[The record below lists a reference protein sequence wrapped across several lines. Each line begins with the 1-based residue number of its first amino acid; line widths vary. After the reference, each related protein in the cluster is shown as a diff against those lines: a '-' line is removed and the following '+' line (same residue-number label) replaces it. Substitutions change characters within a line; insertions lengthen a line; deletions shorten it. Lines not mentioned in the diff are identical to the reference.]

1 MKDSAVGKAPAGG
14 PVVEFAADATI
25 VSQGDLGREMYII
38 REGRVE
44 IIRTSG
50 DGTTSLAV
58 LEKGDFFG
66 EMSLLEYLPRS
77 ATARALTDVKL
88 VEVNAATFDRMLANN
103 PEITVR
109 IMRKL
114 SRRVR
119 ETDELLS
126 KRGSSAEHGDTD
138 DDVTEVPP
146 SRKDSPAP
154 QYRLFHSE
162 TNIEFKF
169 SPNPEATVGRIDPV
183 TGIQPDIDLSAVD
196 VERSS
201 SRRHA
206 KFIWEDGSVF
216 LVEDIGTTNG
226 TFLNGDRIEQGVPK
240 KVQSGDL
247 VQFGLVEL
255 SFEGL

>member
-1 MKDSAVGKAPAGG
+1 MNESGGKKTTAGR
-14 PVVEFAADATI
+14 PIVEFAADATI
-25 VSQGDLGREMYII
+25 VSQGDLGREMYVIH
-38 REGRVE
+38 EGKVE
-44 IIRTSG
+44 ITRTSG

-77 ATARALTDVKL
+77 ATARALTEVKL
-88 VEVNAATFDRMLANN
+88 VEVNAATFDRMLTNN

-126 KRGSSAEHGDTD
+126 KQADSSGTSASD
-138 DDVTEVPP
+138 DDVTEV
-146 SRKDSPAP
+146 AP
-154 QYRLFHSE
+154 RPTGSSAPRCRLFHSKS
-162 TNIEFKF
+162 NADFKF

-183 TGIQPDIDLSAVD
+183 TGIRPDIDLSVVD

-206 KFIWEDGSVF
+206 KFLWDDGAIF

-226 TFLNGDRIEQGVPK
+226 TFLNGDRIQQGVSK
-240 KVQSGDL
+240 RVQSGDL

-255 SFEGL
+255 SFEGP

>member
-1 MKDSAVGKAPAGG
+1 MKDSDIKKAPAGG
-14 PVVEFAADATI
+14 PVVEFPADATI
-25 VSQGDLGREMYII
+25 VSQGDLGREMYVIH
-38 REGRVE
+38 EGRVE
-44 IIRTSG
+44 ITRTSG

-77 ATARALTDVKL
+77 ATARTLTEVKL
-88 VEVNAATFDRMLANN
+88 VMVNAATFDRMLTNN

-126 KRGSSAEHGDTD
+126 KLANSHSAIEPD
-138 DDVTEVPP
+138 DDVTEVAPTP
-146 SRKDSPAP
+146 AASPAP
-154 QYRLFHSE
+154 EFRLLHLESKV
-162 TNIEFKF
+162 EFTF

-183 TGIQPDIDLSAVD
+183 TGIRPDIDLSAVD

-206 KFIWEDGSVF
+206 KFLWEDEAIY

-226 TFLNGDRIEQGVPK
+226 TFLNGDRIQQGASK
-240 KVQSGDL
+240 KVQPGDL

-255 SFEGL
+255 SFEGP

>member
-1 MKDSAVGKAPAGG
+1 MKDSSGKKSPDGG
-14 PVVEFAADATI
+14 PLVDFPIDATI
-25 VSQGDLGREMYII
+25 VRQGDLGREMYVIH
-38 REGRVE
+38 EGKVE
-44 IIRTSG
+44 ITRTSG

-77 ATARALTDVKL
+77 ATARALTDVKV
-88 VEVNAATFDRMLANN
+88 VEVNAATFDRMLTNN

-126 KRGSSAEHGDTD
+126 KQSDLSGSSAPD
-138 DDVTEVPP
+138 DKKAEPVAA
-146 SRKDSPAP
+146 PAEARAP
-154 QYRLFHSE
+154 LCRLFHTESSS
-162 TNIEFKF
+162 EFKF
-169 SPNPEATVGRIDPV
+169 TPAPEATVGRIDPV
-183 TGIQPDIDLSAVD
+183 TGIRPDIDLSGVD

-206 KFIWEDGSVF
+206 KFLWEDDAIL

-226 TFLNGDRIEQGVPK
+226 TFLNGDRIQHGIPK
-240 KVQSGDL
+240 QVRSGDL

-255 SFEGL
+255 SFECR